1 MGNVVAAGQT
11 VTKVLTTFVKVEV
24 NGVAVVVPVTVQGQG
39 KVKVVAW
46 QFGQYFVF

>member
-11 VTKVLTTFVKVEV
+11 VTKVLTTLVKVEV

-39 KVKVVAW
+39 NVKVVAC
-46 QFGQYFVF
+46 QFGQ